1 MGIIG
6 KIVTKAVEKVV
17 TYKAVEV
24 AVDTCDKIE
33 KKAKDNKNKKVDVF
47 LSTET
52 THARLVLTQKRYTFK
67 ESFHVFDENKEVKY
81 IIKGKLFS
89 STHKLSVY
97 DKTGKNKLGEVN
109 QKRIVLRSPLSLESH
124 PKDFVVIL
132 GNKKIGTIKSRYSF
146 AKHKFEFDFNGWII
160 EGNIIGSKYKI
171 RDERETIMEV
181 YEKLWFGE
189 DTYFVDVF
197 NPDNEVLCLMVA
209 LAIDSSHSSK
219 SHDNKRALKHK
230 GGGWI

>member
-33 KKAKDNKNKKVDVF
+33 NKAKDNKNKKVDVF

-67 ESFHVFDENKEVKY
+67 ETFHVFDENKEVKY
-81 IIKGKLFS
+81 IIKSKLFS

-109 QKRIVLRSPLSLESH
+109 QKRIVLRSPL
-124 PKDFVVIL
+124 F
-132 GNKKIGTIKSRYSF
+132 
-146 AKHKFEFDFNGWII
+146 
-160 EGNIIGSKYKI
+160 I
-171 RDERETIMEV
+171 RI
-181 YEKLWFGE
+181 
-189 DTYFVDVF
+189 
-197 NPDNEVLCLMVA
+197 
-209 LAIDSSHSSK
+209 SS
-219 SHDNKRALKHK
+219 
-230 GGGWI
+230 